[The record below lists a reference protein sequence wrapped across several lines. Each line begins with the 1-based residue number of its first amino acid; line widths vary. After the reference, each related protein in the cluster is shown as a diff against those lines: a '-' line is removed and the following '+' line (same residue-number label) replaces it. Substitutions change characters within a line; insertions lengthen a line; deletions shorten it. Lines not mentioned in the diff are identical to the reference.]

1 VGPWLPTCTEWIG
14 YHRVNVDREITIR
27 DYFRVAWS
35 GRWLILATTVLGIIV
50 GIVVS
55 IAHHGAYTATAK
67 VGLGQPTSVQGN
79 PLQSPLTSAQTAA
92 GAIDVTSVADKTA
105 AALGLPPSEVRGH
118 IHTSTPV
125 GVSPT
130 ISAPP
135 VVIVSASNAHPDAA
149 VTIANGAAAQV
160 VATTGTQVVQI
171 EQTLQKQIAEARLQ
185 EHALASHISALQSSA
200 GSNPA
205 DAVALASDAQ
215 LLSTAQTN
223 AANAE
228 LQLAQVRSTE
238 APRVLVQA
246 YSATSSNTAPKR
258 LQSVVLA
265 GLIGFL
271 VGLIAT
277 FIWRGS
283 PAARTNDA

>member
-1 VGPWLPTCTEWIG
+1 
-14 YHRVNVDREITIR
+14 VDREITIR

-35 GRWLILATTVLGIIV
+35 GRWLILVTTVLGIIV
-50 GIVVS
+50 GLIVS
-55 IAHHGAYTATAK
+55 IAHHGDFSAVAK

-105 AALGLPPSEVRGH
+105 AALGIPASEVRGH
-118 IHTSTPV
+118 LHTSTPV

-135 VVIVSASNAHPDAA
+135 VVIVSASSPHADSA
-149 VTIANGAAAQV
+149 VAIANEAASQV
-160 VATTGTQVVQI
+160 VTLTGTQVANI
-171 EQTLQKQIAEARLQ
+171 EQTLQTQIAQSHVQ
-185 EHALASHISALQSSA
+185 EHVLSAHINSLQSSA

-205 DAVALASDAQ
+205 SAVALASDAQ
-215 LLSTAQTN
+215 LLSTAQTT

-246 YSATSSNTAPKR
+246 YGASTSNTAPKR

-271 VGLIAT
+271 IGLIAT
-277 FIWRGS
+277 FIWRGT
-283 PAARTNDA
+283 PAARTSDT